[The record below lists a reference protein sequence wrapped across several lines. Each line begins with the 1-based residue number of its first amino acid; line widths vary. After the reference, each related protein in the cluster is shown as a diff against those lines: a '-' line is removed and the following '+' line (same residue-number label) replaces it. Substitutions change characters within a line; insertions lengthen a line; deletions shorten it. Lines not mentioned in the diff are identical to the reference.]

1 MSDLDPEFLQQQ
13 DRQMAA
19 QFGED
24 SPAARQFD
32 RARRR
37 VVVHDIMAFLRGYR
51 NHLLDFGPLS
61 ESLASGEP
69 VDLGIQDVPL
79 KAIRGSVDR
88 YQEFDMAFLP
98 KHEGLRDRWQRVAAA
113 RRYGLPMR
121 PVELYKLGDV
131 YFVKDGHHRVSV
143 ARLHGDETIQAHV
156 LELTS
161 RVPLHPDLNPKDL
174 PDIQAYGDF
183 LRVTKADEILPHV
196 DLRLSEPQYYAR
208 LLRHIALFRYLNREP
223 GEEPREWPEAVRAW
237 YEQLYRPICEMIR
250 ASGVMKRFPKRTRTD
265 LYLWITT
272 HFRQLNNRLPRP
284 DELDEIA
291 DHLDDTYLA
300 PFWNG

>member
-1 MSDLDPEFLQQQ
+1 MSDLDPEFLQKQDQQ
-13 DRQMAA
+13 LSA

-32 RARRR
+32 RARRK
-37 VVVHDIMAFLRGYR
+37 VVLRDIMAFLRGYR

-61 ESLASGEP
+61 EALASGEP
-69 VDLGIQDVPL
+69 VDLGVMDVPL
-79 KAIRGSVDR
+79 DAIRGSVDR
-88 YQEFDMAFLP
+88 YQEFDLAFLP
-98 KHEGLRDRWQRVAAA
+98 KHEGLRDRWQRVEAA
-113 RRYGLPMR
+113 RRYGLPVR

-143 ARLHGDETIQAHV
+143 ARLHGDKSIQAHV

-161 RVPLHPDLNPKDL
+161 RVPLQADLKPDDL

-183 LRVTKADEILPHV
+183 LRVTRADEILPGV
-196 DLRLSEPQYYAR
+196 DLRLSEPSYYAR

-223 GEEPREWPEAVRAW
+223 GEDPREWPEAVQAW
-237 YEQLYRPICEMIR
+237 YDQLYRPICEMIR
-250 ASGVMKRFPKRTRTD
+250 DSGMMAKFPKRTRTD

-284 DELDEIA
+284 DEMEEIA

>member
-32 RARRR
+32 RARRK

-69 VDLGIQDVPL
+69 VDLGVQDVPL

-88 YQEFDMAFLP
+88 YQEFDLAFLP
-98 KHEGLRDRWQRVAAA
+98 KHEGLRDRWQRVEAA

-121 PVELYKLGDV
+121 PVELYKLGEV

-143 ARLHGDETIQAHV
+143 ARLHDDETIQAHV

-250 ASGVMKRFPKRTRTD
+250 DSGVMKRFPKRTSTD

-272 HFRQLNNRLPRP
+272 HFHQLNNRLPRP

>member
-32 RARRR
+32 RARRK

-69 VDLGIQDVPL
+69 VDLGVQDVPL

-88 YQEFDMAFLP
+88 YQEFDLAFLP
-98 KHEGLRDRWQRVAAA
+98 KHEGLRDRWQRVEAA

-121 PVELYKLGDV
+121 PVELYKLGEV

-143 ARLHGDETIQAHV
+143 ARLHDDETIQAHV

-208 LLRHIALFRYLNREP
+208 LLRHIALFRYLNRDP

-237 YEQLYRPICEMIR
+237 YEQLYRPICQMIR
-250 ASGVMKRFPKRTRTD
+250 DSGVMKRFPKRTRAD

-291 DHLDDTYLA
+291 NHLDDTYLA

>member
-1 MSDLDPEFLQQQ
+1 MSDLDPEFLQKQDQQ
-13 DRQMAA
+13 LSA

-32 RARRR
+32 RARRK
-37 VVVHDIMAFLRGYR
+37 VMLHDVMAFLRGYR
-51 NHLLDFGPLS
+51 NHLLDFGPLN
-61 ESLASGEP
+61 EALASGEP
-69 VDLGIQDVPL
+69 VDLGIRDVPL
-79 KAIRGSVDR
+79 NAIRGSVDR
-88 YQEFDMAFLP
+88 YREFDLAFLP
-98 KHEGLRDRWQRVAAA
+98 KHEGLRDRWQRVEAA

-156 LELTS
+156 MELTS
-161 RVPLHPDLNPKDL
+161 RVPLQPDLRPNDL

-183 LRVTKADEILPHV
+183 LRVTRADEILPGV
-196 DLRLSEPQYYAR
+196 DLRLSEPGYYAR

-223 GEEPREWPEAVRAW
+223 GEEPREWPEAVQAW
-237 YEQLYRPICEMIR
+237 YDQLYRPICEMIR
-250 ASGVMKRFPKRTRTD
+250 DSGVMKKFPKRTRTD

-284 DELDEIA
+284 DEMEEIA

>member
-1 MSDLDPEFLQQQ
+1 MNELDPEFLQKQ
-13 DRQMAA
+13 DRQISA

-32 RARRR
+32 RARRKVLLR
-37 VVVHDIMAFLRGYR
+37 DLMAFLRGYR
-51 NHLLDFGPLS
+51 NHLLDFGALN
-61 ESLASGEP
+61 EALASGEP

-79 KAIRGSVDR
+79 EAIRGSVDR
-88 YQEFDMAFLP
+88 YQEFDLAFLP
-98 KHEGLRDRWQRVAAA
+98 RHEGLRDRWQRVEAA

-131 YFVKDGHHRVSV
+131 YFVRDGHHRVSV
-143 ARLHGDETIQAHV
+143 ARAHGDRNIQAHV
-156 LELTS
+156 LEITS
-161 RVPLHPDLNPKDL
+161 RVPLQPELTPNEL

-183 LRVTKADEILPHV
+183 LRITRADEILPGV
-196 DLRLSEPQYYAR
+196 DLRLSEPKYYAR
-208 LLRHIALFRYLNREP
+208 ILRHIALFRYLNLTP
-223 GEEPREWPEAVRAW
+223 GEEPREWPEAVEAW

-250 ASGVMKRFPKRTRTD
+250 DSGVMAHFPNRTRTD

-272 HFRQLNNRLPRP
+272 HFRQLNRRLPRP
-284 DELDEIA
+284 EEIEDIA
-291 DHLDDTYLA
+291 DHLEDTYLA

>member
-13 DRQMAA
+13 DRKLSA

-32 RARRR
+32 RARRK
-37 VVVHDIMAFLRGYR
+37 VVLHDIMAFLRGYR

-61 ESLASGEP
+61 EALASGDP
-69 VDLGIQDVPL
+69 VDMGIQDVPL
-79 KAIRGSVDR
+79 DAIRGSVDR
-88 YQEFDMAFLP
+88 YREFDLAFLP
-98 KHEGLRDRWQRVAAA
+98 KHEGLRDRWQRVEAA

-161 RVPLHPDLNPKDL
+161 RVPLHPKLKPDDL

-183 LRVTKADEILPHV
+183 LRVTHADEILPGV
-196 DLRLSEPQYYAR
+196 DLRLSEPSYYAR

-223 GEEPREWPEAVRAW
+223 DEEPREWPEAVKAW

-250 ASGVMKRFPKRTRTD
+250 DSGLMKKFPKRTRTD

-272 HFRQLNNRLPRP
+272 HFRQLNHRLPRP
-284 DELDEIA
+284 DEMDEIA

>member
-1 MSDLDPEFLQQQ
+1 MSDLDPEFLQKQDQQ
-13 DRQMAA
+13 LSA

-32 RARRR
+32 RARRK
-37 VVVHDIMAFLRGYR
+37 VVLRDIMAFLRGYR

-61 ESLASGEP
+61 EALASGEP
-69 VDLGIQDVPL
+69 VDLGVMDVPL
-79 KAIRGSVDR
+79 DAIRGSVDR
-88 YQEFDMAFLP
+88 YQEFDLAFLP
-98 KHEGLRDRWQRVAAA
+98 KHEGLRDRWQRVEAA
-113 RRYGLPMR
+113 RRYGLPVR

-161 RVPLHPDLNPKDL
+161 RVPLQADLKPDDL

-183 LRVTKADEILPHV
+183 LRVTRADEILPGV
-196 DLRLSEPQYYAR
+196 DLRLSEPSYYAR

-223 GEEPREWPEAVRAW
+223 GEDPREWPEAVQAW
-237 YEQLYRPICEMIR
+237 YDQLYRPICEMIR
-250 ASGVMKRFPKRTRTD
+250 DSGMMAKFPKRTRTD

-284 DELDEIA
+284 DEMEEIA